1 MLIVILFTFWA
12 TLFLKPAL
20 ATTYYVSANNG
31 SDSNPGT
38 ISAPWQSLTKVSGYP
53 LEPGDQIL
61 FQKNGKWNGV
71 LSLTRSGTAEKPIQ
85 ISAYGDGAKPIIE
98 DSNSI
103 NGNKKIIYVRGDHLV
118 FDNLK
123 LQNSPYGF
131 GMEVGT
137 YSDISKNI
145 KITNMEIANC
155 KAGIKLYAENSVVSH
170 NYIHDM
176 VLMADD
182 TSQSYGAIPMVIHTS
197 NVEFSYNRTENS
209 RAQSAVFGED
219 GGVVELYG
227 VGTNLN
233 NISIHH
239 NWSKNSVGFLEG
251 GSNVNPT
258 MNPPRLMAVA
268 ENVTVHHNVII
279 DSGKILSIHLE
290 NTGEREP
297 LLMKNWRIENNTF
310 YDNSFSEGGK
320 NHWTALFFSRNPD
333 PGSISLTNIVFYTNH
348 HNSIAPIDSRAWTN
362 ITRRNNL
369 YFMANGG
376 SLGFGLGPGEIKANP
391 LLVNLSTLNFHLDK
405 NSPAIS
411 GGLALEYSV
420 DFDDYPIPAGAG
432 AEIGAFEFVEGG
444 VVLCPKKNEGDA
456 NCDGSVTLVDFGI
469 WKKRYIK

>member
-1 MLIVILFTFWA
+1 MLIVILLTFLVS
-12 TLFLKPAL
+12 LFSKPAL
-20 ATTYYVSANNG
+20 ATTYYVSLDGN
-31 SDSNPGT
+31 DSNSGT
-38 ISAPWQSLTKVSGYP
+38 ISAPWKSLTKVNGYP
-53 LEPGDQIL
+53 LEPGDQVL
-61 FQKNGKWNGV
+61 FQSGGKWNGV
-71 LSLTRSGTAEKPIQ
+71 LSISRSGTIEKPIQ
-85 ISAYGDGAKPIIE
+85 ISAYGTGAKPIIE
-98 DSNSI
+98 DTNSI
-103 NGNKKIIYVRGDHLV
+103 NGNKKIIYVRGDYLV

-131 GMEVGT
+131 GMEIGT
-137 YSDISKNI
+137 YSDISQNI
-145 KITNMEIANC
+145 IIRNMEIANC

-182 TSQSYGAIPMVIHTS
+182 TSQSYGAIPIVIHTS
-197 NVEFSYNRTENS
+197 NVEFSYNRMENS

-227 VGTNLN
+227 VGTNLS

-251 GSNVNPT
+251 GSNINLT

-290 NTGEREP
+290 NSGEREP

-310 YDNSFSEGGK
+310 YDNSFSKEGG

-333 PGSISLTNIVFYTNH
+333 PESITLANNVFYTNH
-348 HNSIAPIDSRAWTN
+348 HSAIAPIESRGWTN

-369 YFMANGG
+369 YFMANSGN
-376 SLGFGLGPGEIKANP
+376 LGFELGPGEIKANP
-391 LLVNLSTLNFHLDK
+391 LFVNLSTLDFHLDK

-411 GGLALEYSV
+411 GGLPLGYST
-420 DFDDYPIPAGAG
+420 DFDDYPIPAGARP
-432 AEIGAFEFVEGG
+432 EMGAFEFVEAGSGG
-444 VVLCPKKNEGDA
+444 CLKKMLEMLI
-456 NCDGSVTLVDFGI
+456 VTAE
-469 WKKRYIK
+469 